1 LSDCRAAA
9 YHHTDNRNKEGIMR
23 FHRVSKLALV
33 VATVAV
39 AVSFAQA
46 QQQMQPKKSD
56 TKIYANEVR
65 EAYESHIASV
75 GPGDVLTIL
84 ETKKNHYKVSSA
96 SGAVGYV
103 QKNELTKVS
112 SKSAASKSMAF
123 EAAEVMGYLDNPT
136 PVYIVDIDD
145 PNADPI
151 TLDRSFKD
159 ALKENVDKET
169 MERLVR

>member
-1 LSDCRAAA
+1 
-9 YHHTDNRNKEGIMR
+9 MR
-23 FHRVSKLALV
+23 LLKVSKLALA

-39 AVSFAQA
+39 AVSFVQA
-46 QQQMQPKKSD
+46 QPMQPRKND
-56 TKIYANEVR
+56 TKIYANEIR
-65 EAYESHIASV
+65 EAYESPIATV
-75 GPGDVLTIL
+75 GTNDVLTIV
-84 ETKKNHYKVSSA
+84 ETKKNHYKVRTG
-96 SGAVGYV
+96 SGEEGYV
-103 QKNELTKVS
+103 QKSELTKVS
-112 SKSAASKSMAF
+112 AKSAASKSMAF

-169 MERLVR
+169 MERLAR

>member
-1 LSDCRAAA
+1 
-9 YHHTDNRNKEGIMR
+9 MR
-23 FHRVSKLALV
+23 TS
-33 VATVAV
+33 
-39 AVSFAQA
+39 S
-46 QQQMQPKKSD
+46 
-56 TKIYANEVR
+56 
-65 EAYESHIASV
+65 
-75 GPGDVLTIL
+75 GD
-84 ETKKNHYKVSSA
+84 E
-96 SGAVGYV
+96 GYV

-169 MERLVR
+169 MERLAK

>member
-1 LSDCRAAA
+1 
-9 YHHTDNRNKEGIMR
+9 MR
-23 FHRVSKLALV
+23 LHGVSKLALV

-39 AVSFAQA
+39 AVGFAQA
-46 QQQMQPKKSD
+46 QQQMQPKKGD

-65 EAYESHIASV
+65 EAYESPIATV
-75 GPGDVLTIL
+75 GPNDILTIL
-84 ETKKNHYKVSSA
+84 ETKKNHYRVSSA
-96 SGAVGYV
+96 SGVQGYV

-112 SKSAASKSMAF
+112 AKSAASKSMAF

>member
-1 LSDCRAAA
+1 
-9 YHHTDNRNKEGIMR
+9 MR
-23 FHRVSKLALV
+23 LNRVSKLVLA

-39 AVSFAQA
+39 AASFVQA
-46 QQQMQPKKSD
+46 QPMQPKKND
-56 TKIYANEVR
+56 TKIYANEIR
-65 EAYESHIASV
+65 EAYESPVASV
-75 GPGDVLTIL
+75 GTSDVLTIV
-84 ETKKNHYKVSSA
+84 ETKKNHYKVRTA
-96 SGAVGYV
+96 SGEEGYV

-112 SKSAASKSMAF
+112 AKSAASKSMAF

-169 MERLVR
+169 MERLAR

>member
-1 LSDCRAAA
+1 MSL
-9 YHHTDNRNKEGIMR
+9 NK
-23 FHRVSKLALV
+23 VSKLALMTAVAV
-33 VATVAV
+33 VA

-46 QQQMQPKKSD
+46 QQQMQPKKGD
-56 TKIYANEVR
+56 TKIYANETR
-65 EAYESHIASV
+65 ETYETPVTTV
-75 GPGDVLTIL
+75 GPNDILNIL
-84 ETKKNHYKVSSA
+84 ETKKNHYKVSTA
-96 SGAVGYV
+96 SGVEGYV

-112 SKSAASKSMAF
+112 AKSAASKSMAF

-151 TLDRSFKD
+151 TLDRSFKE

-169 MERLVR
+169 MERLAR

>member
-1 LSDCRAAA
+1 MRL
-9 YHHTDNRNKEGIMR
+9 NK
-23 FHRVSKLALV
+23 VSKLALV
-33 VATVAV
+33 VATLAV
-39 AVSFAQA
+39 AVGFAQA
-46 QQQMQPKKSD
+46 AEQQMQPKKGD

-65 EAYESHIASV
+65 EAYESPIATV
-75 GPGDVLTIL
+75 GTNDVLTIL
-84 ETKKNHYKVSSA
+84 EAKKNHYRVSTS
-96 SGAVGYV
+96 SGVQGYV

-112 SKSAASKSMAF
+112 SKSSASKSMAF

-151 TLDRSFKD
+151 TLDRSFKE

>member
-1 LSDCRAAA
+1 MVAAVVAAA
-9 YHHTDNRNKEGIMR
+9 SIAH
-23 FHRVSKLALV
+23 
-33 VATVAV
+33 
-39 AVSFAQA
+39 A
-46 QQQMQPKKSD
+46 QQQMQPKKGD
-56 TKIYANEVR
+56 TKVYANEVR
-65 EAYESHIASV
+65 EAYESPIATV
-75 GPGDVLTIL
+75 GPSDVLTIL
-84 ETKKNHYKVSSA
+84 DTKKNHYKVRTA
-96 SGAVGYV
+96 SNDEGYV

-112 SKSAASKSMAF
+112 SKSAASKTMHF

>member
-1 LSDCRAAA
+1 
-9 YHHTDNRNKEGIMR
+9 MR
-23 FHRVSKLALV
+23 LHKVSKLVLTA
-33 VATVAV
+33 AAIAV

-46 QQQMQPKKSD
+46 ADQMQPKKGD
-56 TKIYANEVR
+56 TKIYANEIR
-65 EAYESHIASV
+65 ETYESPVATV
-75 GPGDVLTIL
+75 GTSDILTVLS
-84 ETKKNHYKVSSA
+84 EGKKHYKVRTSS
-96 SGAVGYV
+96 GDEGYV

-169 MERLVR
+169 MERLAK

>member
-1 LSDCRAAA
+1 
-9 YHHTDNRNKEGIMR
+9 MR
-23 FHRVSKLALV
+23 LHKVSKLAIV

-39 AVSFAQA
+39 AVGFVQA
-46 QQQMQPKKSD
+46 ADQMQPKKSD
-56 TKIYANEVR
+56 TKIYANEIR
-65 EAYESHIASV
+65 EAYESPIATV
-75 GPGDVLTIL
+75 GTSDILTIL
-84 ETKKNHYKVSSA
+84 ETKKNHYKVRSA
-96 SGAVGYV
+96 SGDEGYV

-112 SKSAASKSMAF
+112 AKSAASKSMAF

-169 MERLVR
+169 MERLAR